1 MKVAS
6 PAPGAPDAPGT
17 ADSRAAAIVAA
28 TEGVDSGEEG
38 AESAPDVLARARA
51 FSEPLLSGRP
61 LDTGED
67 AWSHAVG
74 CASILQSIGAGPE
87 MRAAVFL
94 VYAADA
100 LQRPDETI
108 SRAFGPSFG
117 QLVALARRLVEVQ
130 RAARDANVES
140 EQRALQLERVR
151 KMLLAFSRD
160 LRVVLVRLASRLQ
173 TLRWHTQARMPC
185 PAPLA
190 RESLDVFAPLASRL
204 GIWQIK
210 WELEDQAFRILEPED
225 YHAIARRLDQTRS
238 ARELAL
244 AFARHQLEGVLRHAG
259 VSAQVEGRPKHLY
272 SIWKKMQGKSLPFEA
287 VRDLRALRVI
297 TQDIPA
303 CYAALSAV
311 HARFRPLPGEY
322 DDYIARPK
330 ANGYQSLHTVVEGD
344 DGQPT
349 EVQIRTREMHA
360 QAEHGVAAHW
370 AYKEAGARGYGG
382 VSADPDAA
390 RRTAAARQAVMQ
402 QLLAWERDFSR
413 GVEAA
418 PGAAAQAGEGRLYVL
433 TPQAAVVELP
443 SGATPLDFAYSL
455 HTELGHQCRG
465 AKVDGVL
472 VPLQT
477 VLEHGQT
484 VEIVGG
490 RTGGPS
496 LDWLNPELGY
506 LRSARARA
514 KVRAWFNAQ
523 ALALTVARGRETVE
537 RLLQREGRT
546 AINLD
551 EMAVR
556 LGFADAKSL
565 FEAVGKDE
573 FSLRNLEQY
582 LRPVAEA
589 PAEPAPLLRKSSGGG
604 EGGVLVVGVQSL
616 LTSLAR
622 CCRPAPPDRIGGFVT
637 RGKGVGIHRSDCSN
651 FRHLAARN
659 PERVIPV
666 AWDQAG
672 AGALYPVDI
681 QIEAADRQGL
691 LRDISEVFAK
701 ERVNVT
707 SVNSQSL
714 KDPHGRSARMTFTVE
729 VDDAAR
735 LAHVLRQVEQ
745 VPGVRHAHRR

>member
-1 MKVAS
+1 M
-6 PAPGAPDAPGT
+6 
-17 ADSRAAAIVAA
+17 
-28 TEGVDSGEEG
+28 
-38 AESAPDVLARARA
+38 
-51 FSEPLLSGRP
+51 
-61 LDTGED
+61 
-67 AWSHAVG
+67 
-74 CASILQSIGAGPE
+74 
-87 MRAAVFL
+87 
-94 VYAADA
+94 
-100 LQRPDETI
+100 
-108 SRAFGPSFG
+108 
-117 QLVALARRLVEVQ
+117 
-130 RAARDANVES
+130 
-140 EQRALQLERVR
+140 
-151 KMLLAFSRD
+151 
-160 LRVVLVRLASRLQ
+160 
-173 TLRWHTQARMPC
+173 
-185 PAPLA
+185 
-190 RESLDVFAPLASRL
+190 
-204 GIWQIK
+204 
-210 WELEDQAFRILEPED
+210 
-225 YHAIARRLDQTRS
+225 
-238 ARELAL
+238 
-244 AFARHQLEGVLRHAG
+244 
-259 VSAQVEGRPKHLY
+259 
-272 SIWKKMQGKSLPFEA
+272 
-287 VRDLRALRVI
+287 
-297 TQDIPA
+297 
-303 CYAALSAV
+303 
-311 HARFRPLPGEY
+311 
-322 DDYIARPK
+322 
-330 ANGYQSLHTVVEGD
+330 
-344 DGQPT
+344 
-349 EVQIRTREMHA
+349 
-360 QAEHGVAAHW
+360 
-370 AYKEAGARGYGG
+370 
-382 VSADPDAA
+382 
-390 RRTAAARQAVMQ
+390 
-402 QLLAWERDFSR
+402 
-413 GVEAA
+413 
-418 PGAAAQAGEGRLYVL
+418 
-433 TPQAAVVELP
+433 
-443 SGATPLDFAYSL
+443 
-455 HTELGHQCRG
+455 
-465 AKVDGVL
+465 
-472 VPLQT
+472 
-477 VLEHGQT
+477 LEHGQT

-523 ALALTVARGRETVE
+523 TLALTVARGRETVE

-582 LRPVAEA
+582 LRPVVEA